1 MVALL
6 FATTLSCS
14 EALLI
19 IGRVTKVAELSNQQR
34 AEIIQVIKEHIP
46 TCPFTVIPDER
57 SKRSS

>member
-19 IGRVTKVAELSNQQR
+19 ISRVTKVAELSNQQR